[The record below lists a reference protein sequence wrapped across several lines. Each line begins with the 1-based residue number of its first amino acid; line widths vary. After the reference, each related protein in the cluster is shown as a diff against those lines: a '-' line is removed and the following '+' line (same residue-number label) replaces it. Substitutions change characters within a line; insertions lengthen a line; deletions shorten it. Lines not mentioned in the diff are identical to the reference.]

1 VSLFGEMIIPDLLEG
16 NNIVESHPTR

>member
-1 VSLFGEMIIPDLLEG
+1 MIIPDLLEG